1 MTHTPE
7 PWYFR
12 ECTADDCDC
21 GCVVTEKNSRNNDHI
36 VIPVG
41 YVRFTNAKRIVACVN
56 ACAGISTEELSGFG
70 LGGLK
75 QKLDEIEA
83 IKDAKRR
90 NGEYIEY

>member
-1 MTHTPE
+1 MNHTPE

-21 GCVVTEKNSRNNDHI
+21 VCVVTDEHIRNNDNI

-41 YVRFTNAKRIVACVN
+41 YVKFVDARRIVKCVN
-56 ACAGISTEELSGFG
+56 ACAGITDDELQTLG
-70 LGGLK
+70 LGGIK
-75 QKLDEIEA
+75 QKLDELEA
-83 IKDAKRR
+83 INDAKRR

>member
-1 MTHTPE
+1 MNYTPE

-12 ECTADDCDC
+12 ECTKDDCEC
-21 GCVVTEKNSRNNDHI
+21 GCVVTDENIHDNEHI

-41 YVRFTNAKRIVACVN
+41 YVKFVDAKRIVACVN

-75 QKLDEIEA
+75 QTLDELEA

>member
-1 MTHTPE
+1 MNHTPE

-21 GCVVTEKNSRNNDHI
+21 GCVVTDEHIRNNDNI

-41 YVRFTNAKRIVACVN
+41 YVKFVDARRIVKCVN
-56 ACAGISTEELSGFG
+56 ACAGITDDELQTLG
-70 LGGLK
+70 LGGIK
-75 QKLDEIEA
+75 QKLDELEVIN
-83 IKDAKRR
+83 DAKRR